1 MAISTVAGFKI
12 TRKELQS
19 LYETALWYGY
29 ATHNDEKLYLFEII
43 DIAEAKKINLQYV
56 CAN

>member
-1 MAISTVAGFKI
+1 MAVSTVPSSKI
-12 TRKELQS
+12 SRKELQS

-29 ATHNDEKLYLFEII
+29 ATHNEQKLYLFEII
-43 DIAEAKKINLQYV
+43 DIAEAKKINLQYI

>member
-1 MAISTVAGFKI
+1 MQTVASSKI
-12 TRKELQS
+12 SRKELQS

-29 ATHNDEKLYLFEII
+29 ATHNEQKLYLFEII
-43 DIAEAKKINLQYV
+43 DIAEAKKINLQYI